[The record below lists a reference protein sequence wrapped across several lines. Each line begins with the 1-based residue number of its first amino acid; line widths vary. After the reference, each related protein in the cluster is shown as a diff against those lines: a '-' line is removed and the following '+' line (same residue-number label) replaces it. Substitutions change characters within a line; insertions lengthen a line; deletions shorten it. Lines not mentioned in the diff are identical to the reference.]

1 LKGLVATSNSQ
12 RRQNR
17 LRKRAGKQNELGS
30 IEIHVCVDLLFL
42 LVCSRL
48 DMKVFVDGK
57 YYDEWNAKVSVFDH
71 GLLYGDGVFEGIR
84 AYNGR
89 VFKLKEHIDRL
100 FYSAKAILLD
110 LPMTHA
116 ALMRATVE
124 TCRRNKLR
132 DGYIRL
138 VVTRGIG
145 TLGLNPRSCRKPS
158 VIIIAGKIQ
167 VYPAELYAKGM
178 DIVTVPTV
186 RNLHSAVNPAIK
198 SLNYLNNI
206 LAKIE
211 ANNAGVEEAVM
222 LNAEGFVSECTADN
236 LFIIKN
242 DVLCTPP
249 LSAGALYGITRGTV
263 MDLAGQLGVKV
274 SEPNLT
280 RYDLFNADECF
291 LTGTGAEIMPVVKV
305 DGRVIGNGKP
315 GPHTL
320 KLVENY
326 HRLTKAT
333 GEPIYG

>member
-1 LKGLVATSNSQ
+1 
-12 RRQNR
+12 
-17 LRKRAGKQNELGS
+17 
-30 IEIHVCVDLLFL
+30 
-42 LVCSRL
+42 
-48 DMKVFVDGK
+48 MKIYIDGK
-57 YYDEWNAKVSVFDH
+57 FYDEKNAKISVFDH

-84 AYNGR
+84 AYHGR
-89 VFKLKEHIDRL
+89 VFKLTEHIDRL

-110 LPMTHA
+110 IPMTHA
-116 ALMRATVE
+116 GLMKATVE
-124 TCRRNKLR
+124 TIRANKLR
-132 DGYIRL
+132 DCYVRL
-138 VVTRGIG
+138 IVTRGIG

-167 VYPAELYAKGM
+167 VYPKELYARGM

-222 LNAEGFVSECTADN
+222 LNAAGFVAECTADN
-236 LFIIKN
+236 LFIIKHGA
-242 DVLCTPP
+242 LLTPP

-263 MDLAGQLGVKV
+263 MKLAGELGVKV

-291 LTGTGAEIMPVVKV
+291 LTGTGAEIMPVIKI
-305 DGRVIGNGKP
+305 DGRVIGTGKP
-315 GPHTL
+315 GPVT
-320 KLVENY
+320 KSLVTKY
-326 HRLTKAT
+326 HALTQVS
-333 GEPIYG
+333 GEPIFSK

>member
-1 LKGLVATSNSQ
+1 MFASKLKSCAL
-12 RRQNR
+12 
-17 LRKRAGKQNELGS
+17 LR
-30 IEIHVCVDLLFL
+30 VCV
-42 LVCSRL
+42 VSAPYG
-48 DMKVFVDGK
+48 MKIYIDGK
-57 YYDEWNAKVSVFDH
+57 FYDEKNAKISVFDH

-110 LPMTHA
+110 IPMTHA
-116 ALMRATVE
+116 ALMKATVE
-124 TCRRNKLR
+124 TIRANKLR
-132 DGYIRL
+132 DCYVRL
-138 VVTRGIG
+138 IVTRGIG
-145 TLGLNPRSCRKPS
+145 TLGLNPRSCKKPS

-167 VYPAELYAKGM
+167 VYPAELYARGM

-222 LNAEGFVSECTADN
+222 LNAEGFVAECTADN
-236 LFIIKN
+236 LFIVKN
-242 DVLCTPP
+242 GALLTPP

-263 MDLAGQLGVKV
+263 MALAGEMGVTV

-291 LTGTGAEIMPVVKV
+291 LTGTGAEIMPVIKI
-305 DGRVIGNGKP
+305 DGRVIGTGKP
-315 GPHTL
+315 GPVT
-320 KLVENY
+320 KRLVTKY
-326 HRLTKAT
+326 HALTQVS
-333 GEPIYG
+333 GEPIFSK